1 MEKMLKPRLLPV
13 LVALAFSGSASAA
26 GFQLLEQNA
35 SGLGNAY
42 AGSAAVAENAS
53 TVFYNPAG
61 MTELRDREISLGGTL
76 IQTSYKFSNN
86 GSSTGVLSGDGNDGG
101 GLGFVPNAYMSWAL
115 SKDLYLGLGIG
126 APFGLKTEYDNP
138 WSGAAQSIKFEIKTV
153 NINPSVAWRVNEAV
167 SLGFGVNYQ
176 KLEAEYVRAVG
187 TLSPGLAGS
196 TATLNLDG
204 DAWGWNAGALFKL
217 GPATKVGVS
226 YRSAI
231 KHEVSGDVAVSG
243 NGTALANGTAAA
255 LNAGGASSNASASI
269 KLPDT
274 FILSITHKLDDRWE
288 LLGDISRTG
297 WSSIPK
303 VDILRTSG
311 LLNGTTAQTLDTDF
325 RDTWRVAAGANYT
338 LDSAWKLKFGLA
350 YDQTPV
356 KNAEHRLVS
365 LPDND
370 RIWFSVGAQYKPNKA
385 TTVDVGATY
394 LYVRDSEINNDQR
407 SAVAVANRGLVKGNY
422 DANALLFGVQLSM
435 AF

>member
-1 MEKMLKPRLLPV
+1 MQKMLQPRRLPV
-13 LVALAFSGSASAA
+13 LVALAFAGSASAA

-61 MTELRDREISLGGTL
+61 MTELREREVSLGGTL
-76 IQTSYKFSNN
+76 IQTSYQFNN
-86 GSSTGVLSGDGNDGG
+86 QGSSTGVLAGDGNDGG
-101 GLGFVPNAYMSWAL
+101 GLGFVPNAYMTWAL
-115 SKDLYLGLGIG
+115 SKDLYVGLGIG

-138 WSGAAQSIKFEIKTV
+138 WAGAAQSVKFDIKTA
-153 NINPSVAWRVNEAV
+153 NLNPSVAWRVNEVV

-187 TLSPGLAGS
+187 TLSPGLAAS
-196 TATLNLDG
+196 TATLNLDSE
-204 DAWGWNAGALFKL
+204 AWGWNAGALFKL
-217 GPATKVGVS
+217 GPATRLGIS

-231 KHEVSGDVAVSG
+231 KHELDGNVAVSG
-243 NGTALANGTAAA
+243 NGTAAATATAAA
-255 LNAGGASSNASASI
+255 LNAGGASSNVSTSI

-274 FILSITHKLDDRWE
+274 LILSATHKLNERWE
-288 LLGDISRTG
+288 VLGDISWTG

-356 KNAEHRLVS
+356 KDAEHRLVS

-370 RIWFSVGAQYKPNKA
+370 RVWFSVGAQYQPNKA
-385 TTVDVGATY
+385 TTVDVGTTY
-394 LYVRDSEINNDQR
+394 LYVRDSDINNDQR
-407 SAVAVANRGLVKGNY
+407 SAVAVANHGLVKGNY
-422 DANALLFGVQLSM
+422 DASALLFGVQWSM